1 MQLWLARPI
10 SQAVLAAKQFRPLDA
25 HKGEDLAFEPLR
37 HILAG
42 KDMLL
47 YHTSQ
52 FSRGEEKMS
61 SFFSY
66 VGSLRIAWVKG
77 GTSDIGKVLFAQ
89 MFPEMF
95 RRIEFRAVGWLWDQA
110 DVLRHLEIFGMM
122 PSRLIH
128 LHHDKRV
135 LEGLGDMLQKEIHHA
150 GIIPPPGQ
158 RGH

>member
-1 MQLWLARPI
+1 MSATSTSLETRLKAQAFGLGFQL
-10 SQAVLAAKQFRPLDA
+10 
-25 HKGEDLAFEPLR
+25 
-37 HILAG
+37 G
-42 KDMLL
+42 KSDTEFVNHL
-47 YHTSQ
+47 
-52 FSRGEEKMS
+52 
-61 SFFSY
+61 
-66 VGSLRIAWVKG
+66 IKG

-135 LEGLGDMLQKEIHHA
+135 LEGLGDMLQKEI
-150 GIIPPPGQ
+150 PGSFNRRKARARIVLQ
-158 RGH
+158 EKPGRSGNAYPGRQQCARSLISALRRSRCNRRKPKR

>member
-10 SQAVLAAKQFRPLDA
+10 SQAVLAAKQFRSLDA

-47 YHTSQ
+47 YHASQ

-66 VGSLRIAWVKG
+66 VGSLRIAWAIGLSLVVYQLIYPASIPSLSFFPTIMSAASYFSPIG
-77 GTSDIGKVLFAQ
+77 G
-89 MFPEMF
+89 
-95 RRIEFRAVGWLWDQA
+95 
-110 DVLRHLEIFGMM
+110 IFGAIFGITFEGTMTGYLFQTSQL
-122 PSRLIH
+122 P
-128 LHHDKRV
+128 KRNI
-135 LEGLGDMLQKEIHHA
+135 LLKKLLFGY
-150 GIIPPPGQ
+150 
-158 RGH
+158 